1 MKKLVDGYVKFK
13 TEIYERHKHRF
24 KALADQQK
32 PHTLF
37 ITCSD
42 SRVVPD
48 LITQSEPGELFIC
61 RIIGNLV
68 PAHGAMMGGVSAA
81 VEYAVV
87 VLGVEHIVV
96 CGHSDCGA
104 MRAFLHPEKLA
115 PLKAVSA
122 WLEHAN
128 MAITMANAHH
138 SHLEGDNFVDRTIL
152 SGPLAP
158 DANARRLCAN
168 VSSLGIFA
176 IALFDP
182 TIVDTEAPALSV
194 TLSPAVLSPANN
206 QMVPVTVTI
215 TVSDN
220 ADQSPTITLVSITS
234 PSTSLGASPNGNRAD
249 IEGAAFG
256 TDDRTFSLRADP
268 AGKADRV
275 YTVTYRAT
283 DAAGNIATAS
293 AQVVVRK

>member
-138 SHLEGDNFVDRTIL
+138 SHLEGDQFLEAVSQENVICQLQHLKTH
-152 SGPLAP
+152 PCVA
-158 DANARRLCAN
+158 ARLRG
-168 VSSLGIFA
+168 S
-176 IALFDP
+176 
-182 TIVDTEAPALSV
+182 
-194 TLSPAVLSPANN
+194 TLQIHGWYYN
-206 QMVPVTVTI
+206 I
-215 TVSDN
+215 
-220 ADQSPTITLVSITS
+220 
-234 PSTSLGASPNGNRAD
+234 
-249 IEGAAFG
+249 G
-256 TDDRTFSLRADP
+256 TGD
-268 AGKADRV
+268 V
-275 YTVTYRAT
+275 MQYE
-283 DAAGNIATAS
+283 
-293 AQVVVRK
+293 